1 MGRSAK
7 KNLLKRFFSLLGPGL
22 VTGAADN
29 DPSGIATYSIAGAQL
44 GMSLLWTAFLT
55 WPLMACVQFM
65 CARIGMVTGRGLAGA
80 LRQICPRWILFIV
93 AVALL
98 SANIINIAADLAG
111 MSDAGMMLT
120 GINSHVLTVL
130 FGVGIALATIYF
142 RYYQIAFVLKW
153 LTLVLLAYVITA
165 FILKPNWGSILCNTF
180 IPSWPHGHNAWQS
193 LVAVLGTTI
202 SPYLFFW
209 QASQEVEEEK
219 AMGRRMLIS
228 REGAT
233 KREILDRRID
243 VGAGTFFSNLVMYF
257 IILTT
262 ALTLYPHNE
271 RNIESSRQV
280 AEALQPLA
288 GPFRGDSLH
297 SRADRRR
304 STGDSYPSRF
314 KCICVRRNACLETRF
329 GQAGQVCTLF
339 LWRDQRIDP
348 ARHRDALCKNQPNQS
363 TFWGECY
370 QWRARTISFGR
381 HSGRGVRSQVN
392 ATSAQP
398 LPVPHR
404 GRTYSRHHVD
414 CCRRDVF
421 FVRLSAHVICGR
433 LFSHPCGN
441 LICCAFSRDLLRL
454 SSGHLCLACSLLPMR
469 VARLPCC

>member
-1 MGRSAK
+1 
-7 KNLLKRFFSLLGPGL
+7 
-22 VTGAADN
+22 
-29 DPSGIATYSIAGAQL
+29 
-44 GMSLLWTAFLT
+44 
-55 WPLMACVQFM
+55 M

-219 AMGRRMLIS
+219 AMGRRMLLS

-233 KREILDRRID
+233 KRELFDRQVD
-243 VGAGTFFSNLVMYF
+243 VGVGTFFSNAVMYF
-257 IILTT
+257 IILTA
-262 ALTLYPHNE
+262 ALTLHAHGNTKVE
-271 RNIESSRQV
+271 NSRQV

-288 GPFRGDSLH
+288 GSFAAVLYTLGIVGVGLLAIPILAGSSAYAFAEVFVWREGLDLPF
-297 SRADRRR
+297 
-304 STGDSYPSRF
+304 
-314 KCICVRRNACLETRF
+314 
-329 GQAGQVCTLF
+329 
-339 LWRDQRIDP
+339 
-348 ARHRDALCKNQPNQS
+348 
-363 TFWGECY
+363 
-370 QWRARTISFGR
+370 
-381 HSGRGVRSQVN
+381 
-392 ATSAQP
+392 TSARYFYAVVGVSTLLGIAIVFANINPIKALFWTSVINGVLAPFLLVGILIVSCNRTLMQRQP
-398 LPVPHR
+398 
-404 GRTYSRHHVD
+404 
-414 CCRRDVF
+414 
-421 FVRLSAHVICGR
+421 
-433 LFSHPCGN
+433 
-441 LICCAFSRDLLRL
+441 
-454 SSGHLCLACSLLPMR
+454 SS
-469 VARLPCC
+469 RLPRVVVGLTAAIMFVAAGAMFVL